1 MRGYLIFDLRLA
13 YYFLK
18 KKSFLFNEKN
28 IIFITDKIA
37 IYELFKLRNIKVISL
52 DKVIGDTKRKKIFLS
67 NYQKIDKRI
76 KNLGKKNTYIFDK
89 VELNTIHNTNR
100 FEVPRYYVGI
110 KYLYY
115 SLKIVLKQQ
124 NIKEIV
130 YFDDLGFDLLCKN
143 FYTKIFELFCKEN
156 NLKFHIKKI
165 DDYEKLNYL
174 NLYSNFLTRIF
185 LRFRDISLFKFT
197 NYFYQRLSNSF
208 YKKFSKRQ
216 HIAFVGPKFDFAYL
230 KNNLVS
236 INLNNLLTTTLKKQ
250 KKKNLITIPHKE
262 FKNLEDGILWYLKTK
277 NEKNKEFYKNV
288 ILKIYTYLKINKIK
302 KIFWGV
308 SPEPL
313 IRNIIEFLKEKNYL
327 VNGIQHGGKYFIL
340 NDDLYHKDSDF
351 NLCNNYHSYG
361 FSSSFKK
368 KKYAKNTKIL
378 NTGCLKSYVYENTFR
393 KIDKLN
399 NNTILYVPIG
409 LSNFFVPV
417 IETSPSNRFILQR
430 EICKKLNGIKNLKKF
445 VKILPLT
452 YFKNINFDYNQL
464 QANPIYFE
472 LNKFKSLKIN
482 SRSLNLS
489 YEIIKPKIVIMD
501 ALSTPLYELSGS
513 DSEIIVFLD
522 KFNQPK
528 SDVLS
533 ILKKRFF
540 IVKNVTEM
548 MSCINLIL
556 KKNKNRSNN
565 KLFYK
570 KFYKQ
575 KNRNFIL

>member
-13 YYFLK
+13 CYFLK
-18 KKSFLFNEKN
+18 KKSSLLSKKN
-28 IIFITDKIA
+28 IIFITDKIS
-37 IYELFKLRNIKVISL
+37 IYELFKLKNIKVICL
-52 DKVIGDTKRKKIFLS
+52 DKLIGDKRRKKVFLS
-67 NYQKIDKRI
+67 NYQSIDKKI
-76 KNLGKKNTYIFDK
+76 KDLGKKNNYIFDK
-89 VELNTIHNTNR
+89 VKLNTIHNTNR
-100 FEVPRYYVGI
+100 FEVSRYYVGI

-115 SLKIVLKQQ
+115 SLKIVIRQKK
-124 NIKEIV
+124 IKEIV
-130 YFDDLGFDLLCKN
+130 YFEDLGFDLLCKN
-143 FYTKIFELFCKEN
+143 FYTKIFELFCNEN

-165 DDYEKLNYL
+165 DNYKKLNYFNFYL
-174 NLYSNFLTRIF
+174 NYLTRI
-185 LRFRDISLFKFT
+185 LLKFRDISFFKFI
-197 NYFYQRLSNSF
+197 NFFYQRLTNIF
-208 YKKFSKRQ
+208 YKKFSRRQ
-216 HIAFVGPKFDFAYL
+216 HIAFVGPKFDFAHL
-230 KNNLVS
+230 KHNLAS
-236 INLNNLLTTTLKKQ
+236 TDLNNLLTNALKKQ
-250 KKKNLITIPHKE
+250 KKQNLVNIPNKE

-313 IRNIIEFLKEKNYL
+313 IRNIIEFLKEKNYS

-351 NLCNNYHSYG
+351 DLCNNYHSYG
-361 FSSSFKK
+361 FSNSFKK
-368 KKYAKNTKIL
+368 KKYAKHTKIF
-378 NTGCLKSYVYENTFR
+378 NTGCLKSPIYENIFK

-417 IETSPSNRFILQR
+417 IETSPSNRFVLQK
-430 EICKKLNGIKNLKKF
+430 EICKKLNGIKNLNKF

-452 YFKNINFDYNQL
+452 YFKNIYFNYNQL
-464 QANPIYFE
+464 QANPIYLE
-472 LNKFKSLKIN
+472 LDKFKSLKIS
-482 SRSLNLS
+482 SRSLNSS
-489 YEIIKPKIVIMD
+489 YKIIKPKIVIMD

-540 IVKNVTEM
+540 LVKNVTEM
-548 MSCINLIL
+548 VSCIDLIL
-556 KKNKNRSNN
+556 KKNKNKSSN

-575 KNRNFIL
+575 KNLNFIL